1 MAYFFFD
8 FRDKEKQNARAL
20 LTSILVQL
28 SHQSDSFCDI
38 LFGLYSEYHRGS
50 QQPSDSALTQCLRD
64 IFEAAG
70 QVPTYIIVDALDECP
85 DTSGMQSP
93 REKVLDLVEEL
104 VDSELR
110 LTNLR
115 LCITSR
121 PEVDI
126 RSVLEP
132 LTALTST
139 SNRVSLH
146 DEIGQKKDIVDY
158 VSSVVH
164 LDRKMKRWRVE
175 DKKLVIQTL
184 SDKAGGMYG
193 LSPLLA
199 TYSHTLRQVS
209 MGILSTRNCA
219 PLSCAECAPHSRRV
233 ARNPG

>member
-1 MAYFFFD
+1 MLSTFCFTISSAIIQDIESTRKTGSAYMAYFFFD

-38 LFGLYSEYHRGS
+38 LLDLYSAHHRGS

-64 IFEAAG
+64 VLEVAG
-70 QVPTYIIVDALDECP
+70 QIPVYIVLDALDECP
-85 DTSGMQSP
+85 DTSGIQSS

-104 VDSELR
+104 VGFYLP
-110 LTNLR
+110 NLR

-132 LTALTST
+132 LTPT

-146 DEIGQKKDIVDY
+146 DENGQKKDIVDY
-158 VSSVVH
+158 ISSVVRS
-164 LDRKMKRWRVE
+164 DRKIKRWREE
-175 DKKLVIQTL
+175 DKKLVIQIL

-193 LSPLLA
+193 F
-199 TYSHTLRQVS
+199 
-209 MGILSTRNCA
+209 
-219 PLSCAECAPHSRRV
+219 
-233 ARNPG
+233 

>member
-28 SHQSDSFCDI
+28 SHQSDPFCDI
-38 LFGLYSEYHRGS
+38 LFGLYSAYHRGS

-64 IFEAAG
+64 ILEVAG
-70 QVPTYIIVDALDECP
+70 QVPTCIIVDALDECP

-104 VDSELR
+104 AELR
-110 LTNLR
+110 LPNLR

-132 LTALTST
+132 LTSS
-139 SNRVSLH
+139 SNRISLH

-158 VSSVVH
+158 VSSVVQS
-164 LDRKMKRWRVE
+164 DRKMKRWREE
-175 DKKLVIQTL
+175 DKKLVIKTL

-193 LSPLLA
+193 F
-199 TYSHTLRQVS
+199 
-209 MGILSTRNCA
+209 
-219 PLSCAECAPHSRRV
+219 
-233 ARNPG
+233 

>member
-20 LTSILVQL
+20 LTSILIQL

-38 LFGLYSEYHRGS
+38 LLDLYLAHHRGS

-64 IFEAAG
+64 ILEVAG
-70 QVPTYIIVDALDECP
+70 QVPTYIILDALDECP
-85 DTSGMQSP
+85 DTSGIQSS

-104 VDSELR
+104 VGFYLP
-110 LTNLR
+110 NLR

-132 LTALTST
+132 LTPT

-146 DEIGQKKDIVDY
+146 DENGQKKDIVDY
-158 VSSVVH
+158 ISSVVRS
-164 LDRKMKRWRVE
+164 DRKMKRWREE
-175 DKKLVIQTL
+175 DKRLVIQIL

-193 LSPLLA
+193 F
-199 TYSHTLRQVS
+199 
-209 MGILSTRNCA
+209 
-219 PLSCAECAPHSRRV
+219 
-233 ARNPG
+233 